1 MSTASRKARKAAGE
15 KFERTPKQGTPWFM
29 RVGLQAHNIFSPT
42 KTTAVRF
49 GLSSKQSRA
58 IKDRANDELV

>member
-1 MSTASRKARKAAGE
+1 MGNASRKARKAAGE

-42 KTTAVRF
+42 QTMAVRF
-49 GLSSKQSRA
+49 GLSNKQKQA
-58 IKDRANDELV
+58 IKDRSNDELV